1 MKVIK
6 FVAFLFY
13 RYYSTGGTRRIPY
26 FSTLCALAMMF
37 YIHLFQ
43 ILILI
48 DRVEDIIPGGS
59 NETRP
64 IKYLKMGLFF
74 LPIFLLL
81 AYFIRKKELAQM
93 NYDRLIVR
101 KGYFYLVGY
110 LILSFAILIFLILY
124 KKGKL

>member
-26 FSTLCALAMMF
+26 FSTLCALAMML

-48 DRVEDIIPGGS
+48 NRVDDIIPGGG

-64 IKYLKMGLFF
+64 VKYLKMGLFF
-74 LPIFLLL
+74 IPIFLLL
-81 AYFIRKKELAQM
+81 ANVIRKKELEQM
-93 NYDRLIVR
+93 SYDKVVVR
-101 KGYFYLVGY
+101 KGYLSLVGY
-110 LILSFAILIFLILY
+110 LILSFAVLILLILY